1 MRVHGSTIIRV
12 AAAAIWSNLTPEY
25 KHAPRDDSRHLPNA
39 VLPKCGRRKD
49 LTRVACDRAKAAVAG
64 HFKLLL
70 PILGAGWRADHD
82 PETAFR
88 FRGQRTG
95 HTFLVE
101 TRVSEMISQSRERTQ
116 CRASLA

>member
-1 MRVHGSTIIRV
+1 M
-12 AAAAIWSNLTPEY
+12 
-25 KHAPRDDSRHLPNA
+25 PRAMIVPNA

-70 PILGAGWRADHD
+70 PFWWLVGWQADHD
-82 PETAFR
+82 PETAFK

-95 HTFLVE
+95 HTYLG
-101 TRVSEMISQSRERTQ
+101 RD
-116 CRASLA
+116 